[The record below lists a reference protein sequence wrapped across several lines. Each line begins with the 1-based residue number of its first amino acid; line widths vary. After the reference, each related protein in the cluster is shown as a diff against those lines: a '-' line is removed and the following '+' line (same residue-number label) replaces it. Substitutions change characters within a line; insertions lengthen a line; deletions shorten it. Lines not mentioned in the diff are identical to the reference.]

1 MPAPAAPRP
10 LPMTAGALIVGGT
23 VHSHTSMRGDVAPNL
38 HPLVARLL
46 DELPAEKRERYA
58 GWCAEVAL
66 ISDRLH
72 DADKNAGRPI
82 TVEEA
87 RAALSG
93 GQIHISRI
101 REDGDPTHGQFQ
113 PPCRSCT
120 VLLDEFGITTV
131 SA

>member
-1 MPAPAAPRP
+1 
-10 LPMTAGALIVGGT
+10 MTAGALIVGGT
-23 VHSHTSMRGDVAPNL
+23 VHSHTSMRGDHRPNL
-38 HPLVARLL
+38 HPIVAGIL
-46 DELPAEKRERYA
+46 DGLPPEKRERYA

-72 DADKNAGRPI
+72 EAEEAAGRPI
-82 TVEEA
+82 SAEEA
-87 RAALSG
+87 RESLQG

-101 REDGDPTHGQFQ
+101 REDGDPTHGRFQ

-120 VLLDEFGITTV
+120 VLLETFGVTTV

>member
-1 MPAPAAPRP
+1 MPAAPRP
-10 LPMTAGALIVGGT
+10 LPMTAGALIVGGM
-23 VHSHTSMRGDVAPNL
+23 VHSHTSIRGDVPPNL
-38 HPLVARLL
+38 HPIVAQLL
-46 DELPAEKRERYA
+46 DGLPTERRERYT

-72 DADKNAGRPI
+72 EADEEAGRPV
-82 TVEEA
+82 TDEEA
-87 RAALSG
+87 REKLSG

-101 REDGDPTHGQFQ
+101 REDGDPTHGRFQ

-120 VLLDEFGITTV
+120 ILLEEFGITTV

>member
-1 MPAPAAPRP
+1 MPAFAAPRP

-23 VHSHTSMRGDVAPNL
+23 VHSHTSMRGDNPPNL
-38 HPLVARLL
+38 HPIVVGIL
-46 DELPAEKRERYA
+46 DGLPAEKRERYT

-72 DADKNAGRPI
+72 GAEKDAGRPI
-82 TVEEA
+82 TANEA
-87 RAALSG
+87 KAALQG

-101 REDGDPTHGQFQ
+101 REDGDPTHGDFQ

-120 VLLDEFGITTV
+120 VLLEEFGITTV

>member
-1 MPAPAAPRP
+1 MPASAAPRP
-10 LPMTAGALIVGGT
+10 LPMTAGALIVGGM
-23 VHSHTSMRGDVAPNL
+23 VHSHTSIRGDVAPNL
-38 HPLVARLL
+38 HPIVARIL
-46 DELPAEKRERYA
+46 DELPTAQRERYA

-72 DADKNAGRPI
+72 DADKEAGRPV
-82 TVEEA
+82 TLDEA
-87 RAALSG
+87 KAALDG

-101 REDGDPTHGQFQ
+101 REDGDPTHGRFQ

-120 VLLDEFGITTV
+120 VLLSEFGVTTV